1 MNTRKVL
8 RSPWDTDIVLPL
20 NRNLPFLPI
29 ESYCWVS
36 ILARE
41 GACVCS
47 GRILQFAIAAQRAIC
62 GSMTPEEFIALRKQL
77 GWSLATLS
85 RHIGITAS
93 RLADYE
99 TGHTRGKN
107 KKPASIPRV
116 VELACKWL
124 DHAHRP
130 ITPAE
135 RAARWRD
142 FLAGMPRIDHVVD
155 DRREAI
161 YEPDRGP

>member
-1 MNTRKVL
+1 
-8 RSPWDTDIVLPL
+8 
-20 NRNLPFLPI
+20 
-29 ESYCWVS
+29 
-36 ILARE
+36 
-41 GACVCS
+41 
-47 GRILQFAIAAQRAIC
+47 
-62 GSMTPEEFIALRKQL
+62 MTPQELIVFRKQL

-107 KKPASIPRV
+107 KKPAPIPRV

-124 DHAHRP
+124 EHEHRP
-130 ITPAE
+130 LTPAE

-142 FLAGMPRIDHVVD
+142 FLAGMPRVDHVID
-155 DRREAI
+155 DHREAI
-161 YEPDRGP
+161 YEPDRGL